1 MEPEMILSAQNVSH
15 AFYLSKHACVQ
26 ALDNLSFQIRQG
38 EIYGLVGESGSGKS
52 TAARCVMNLLQPQR
66 GHIFYQGIDIT
77 DRKQFAAHKKFLQ
90 TSRQMIF
97 QDSTSSLNGRMQV
110 SDIIAE
116 PMRIA
121 NLTPKRGSYRA
132 EAAFQMKYVGLDEI
146 YLDKYPAE
154 LSGGQRQR
162 VAIARALCMEPE
174 LLVADEPVASLDVS
188 IQAQIINLFRHLQKE
203 HGFSFLFI
211 AHDLS
216 MVRYLCDRV
225 GVLFR
230 GRLVEEAP
238 SAELFSHPQHPYTK
252 ALISAMP
259 LPDPLRERG
268 RKLEVFDPQT
278 LPVCGVMQEAAPGHF
293 VLTEG
298 GGAL

>member
-1 MEPEMILSAQNVSH
+1 
-15 AFYLSKHACVQ
+15 
-26 ALDNLSFQIRQG
+26 
-38 EIYGLVGESGSGKS
+38 
-52 TAARCVMNLLQPQR
+52 
-66 GHIFYQGIDIT
+66 
-77 DRKQFAAHKKFLQ
+77 
-90 TSRQMIF
+90 MIF
-97 QDSTSSLNGRMQV
+97 QDSTSSLNGRMKV
-110 SDIIAE
+110 CDIIAE

-121 NLTPKRGSYRA
+121 RMTPQRGTYRK
-132 EAAFQMKYVGLDEI
+132 EAAFQMKYVGLDEM

-174 LLVADEPVASLDVS
+174 LLVADEPVSALDVS
-188 IQAQIINLFRHLQKE
+188 IQAQIINLFRHLQAE

-225 GVLFR
+225 GVLLR

-238 SAELFSHPQHPYTK
+238 AAELFSHPQHPYTR

-259 LPDPLRERG
+259 LPDPIRERNRKLITFDPETLPTEGALRE
-268 RKLEVFDPQT
+268 V
-278 LPVCGVMQEAAPGHF
+278 APDHF

-298 GGAL
+298 GSKA